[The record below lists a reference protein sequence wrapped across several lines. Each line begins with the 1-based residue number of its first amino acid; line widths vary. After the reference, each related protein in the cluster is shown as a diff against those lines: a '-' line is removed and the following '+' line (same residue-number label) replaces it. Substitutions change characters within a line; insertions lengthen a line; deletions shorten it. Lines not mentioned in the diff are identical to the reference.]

1 MKRKYFS
8 GFLIFLGLASPV
20 FSQELP
26 NLDIKGSI
34 YGEVVDLDS
43 KQPMEFAS
51 VALYQLRTNEVVK
64 GVFTNEKG
72 QFIFKGLGLGAYS
85 LEISFVGYKKTVINQ
100 VMILPKQ
107 PEIFFGEITLEPFI
121 DQLDEV
127 VVTGQKEEILFKADR
142 KVINI
147 ASNLS
152 AQGGTLV
159 EALENQ
165 PSVKTDMDGN
175 MTLRGSP
182 NFTVLVNGK
191 PTALKGSDALQQM
204 PANTIESVEIITNPS
219 AKFDSEGEVG
229 IINVITKKDFSEG
242 FNGVVNGGGGFTSN
256 LLGRYSGDANFQ
268 LTRDKVT
275 FSLGINSRYA
285 PIEGEGNR
293 IRETIL
299 TDGTNVRDSDMDI
312 GVYRANHT
320 IKSGIT
326 YNPNATNSFNWDVSV
341 GQLSFEREYNSRTI
355 SVSDTTLNILTL
367 TTADNERS
375 FISSSIGF
383 EHLFDLSNGHKL
395 SANLFYSRTDGS
407 KGDDLFEQTAT
418 ESWVPSDLLVDQ
430 SADEISQESETRLN
444 LDYSRPVGKKNDRLE
459 VGYQWRYETTELDQ
473 QMAVSTYV
481 ELTLSEN
488 EIFLNRSINA
498 GYVQIAGER
507 NSIGYQIGLR
517 PETTSRTIDQT
528 EVSNTMEYFNLF
540 PSTNV
545 SYRFSQ
551 DSQLKLGYSKR
562 INRPDI
568 NQLNPYPQFIDEK
581 NQRSGNVELQ
591 PEYIHSVELI
601 LLKRFLFTFVSADI
615 FYRQTENKISPVWL
629 VGSDDHMLL
638 TYQNVEQDYSYG
650 TEIMAGGQL
659 TDWWR
664 FNLSSSI
671 YRYNINGDVSGEE
684 INNSSNSWNARL
696 GSTFKVSKTNTSL
709 QFNVLYNS
717 EVANSQGSRQGFFA
731 TMIGVKQQLFE
742 NKLDLSLQVRDVF
755 STMKFSNES
764 GSEYF
769 ISNMEFSPYTPIVN
783 INLSFRFNN
792 YKKRHLINPTDIN
805 ELDFQH
811 DFNF

>member
-1 MKRKYFS
+1 MRNK
-8 GFLIFLGLASPV
+8 FLAGCFIFFGLVNPI

-26 NLDIKGSI
+26 DLDVEGSI

-43 KQPMEFAS
+43 KQPLEFAT
-51 VALYQLRTNEVVK
+51 VALYHLRTNKVVK
-64 GVFTNEKG
+64 GVFTNGKG
-72 QFIFKGLGLGAYS
+72 QFSFKGLDLGAYS

-107 PEIFFGEITLEPFI
+107 SEIFFGEITLEPFV
-121 DQLDEV
+121 DMLDEL

-147 ASNLS
+147 EANLS

-159 EALENQ
+159 EALENL

-204 PANTIESVEIITNPS
+204 PANTIERVEIITNPS
-219 AKFDSEGEVG
+219 ANFDPEGDVG

-242 FNGVVNGGGGFTSN
+242 FNAVVNGAGGFTSN

-299 TDGTNVRDSDMDI
+299 TDGINIRDSDMEI

-320 IKSGIT
+320 IKSGVT
-326 YNPNATNSFNWDVSV
+326 FNPNTTNSFNWDVSV
-341 GQLSFEREYNSRTI
+341 GRLSFEREYASRTI
-355 SVSDTTLNILTL
+355 SVSDTALNILSL
-367 TTADNERS
+367 TTAENERS

-383 EHLFDLSNGHKL
+383 EHMFDLSNGHKL
-395 SANLFYSRTDGS
+395 SANLFHSRSDGS
-407 KGDDLFEQTAT
+407 KGDDLTEQIAT
-418 ESWVPSDLLVDQ
+418 ESWVPLGLIVDQ
-430 SADEISQESETRLN
+430 SADEVSLESETRLN
-444 LDYSRPVGKKNDRLE
+444 LDYSRPVGKKNDLLE
-459 VGYQWRYETTELDQ
+459 VGYQLRYETTDLDQ
-473 QMAVSTYV
+473 QVGVSSSEEMTF
-481 ELTLSEN
+481 TEN
-488 EIFLNRSINA
+488 EMFLNRTINA
-498 GYVQIAGER
+498 GYVQWAGER

-517 PETTSRTIDQT
+517 PETTTRSIDQT
-528 EVSNTMEYFNLF
+528 EVSNTIDYFNLF
-540 PSTNV
+540 PSANV

-562 INRPDI
+562 INRPGI
-568 NQLNPYPQFIDEK
+568 NQLNPYLQFIDEK
-581 NQRSGNVELQ
+581 NQRSGNVDLK
-591 PEYIHSVELI
+591 PEYVHSVELS

-615 FYRQTENKISPVWL
+615 FYRQTEDKISPVWL
-629 VGSDDHMLL
+629 VGSDDILLL
-638 TYQNVEQDYSYG
+638 TYQNVEQDFSYG

-664 FNLSSSI
+664 INLSTSI
-671 YRYNINGDVSGEE
+671 YRYNINGDISGEE
-684 INNSSNSWNARL
+684 VNYSSNSWNARF
-696 GSTFKVSKTNTSL
+696 GSTFNIKKTNTSF

-717 EVANSQGSRQGFFA
+717 EVASSQGSRQGFFA
-731 TMIGVKQQLFE
+731 TMIGVKQQLLE
-742 NKLDLSLQVRDVF
+742 NKLDLSAQVRDVF
-755 STMKFSNES
+755 STIRFSNES
-764 GSEYF
+764 SSEF
-769 ISNMEFSPYTPIVN
+769 FVSRMEFSPYTPIVN

-792 YKKRHLINPTDIN
+792 YKKRRTMNVDDIN
-805 ELDFQH
+805 ELDFQN